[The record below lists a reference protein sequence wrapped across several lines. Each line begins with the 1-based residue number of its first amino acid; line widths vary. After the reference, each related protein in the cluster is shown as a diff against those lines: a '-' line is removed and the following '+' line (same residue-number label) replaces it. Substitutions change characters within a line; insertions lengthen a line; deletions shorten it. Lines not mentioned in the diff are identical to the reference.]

1 MVTVVYALETGKIER
16 ITSTPLAFVVDQFD
30 PAVFGV
36 FETDVDVSPFDTERY
51 HVVDGTL
58 TPVEVPPNIL
68 VLKDTRANLLSRSDW
83 LTTRHRDQLEA
94 NIPTSLTSE
103 QFSELLT
110 YRQALRDWPVS
121 GDYNEPYPAQP
132 SWM

>member
-1 MVTVVYALETGKIER
+1 MVTVVYAIETGKLEK
-16 ITSTPLAFVVDQFD
+16 ITSIPIDFVKDQYD
-30 PAVFGV
+30 LTLFGV

-58 TPVEVPPNIL
+58 TPIEVPPNIL

-83 LTTRHRDQLEA
+83 LSTRHRDQLEA

-132 SWM
+132 GWM

>member
-58 TPVEVPPNIL
+58 TPLVVPPNIL

-94 NIPTSLTSE
+94 SIPTSLTSE

>member
-1 MVTVVYALETGKIER
+1 MVTVVYAIETGKLEK
-16 ITSTPLAFVVDQFD
+16 ITSIPIDFVKDQYD
-30 PAVFGV
+30 LTLFGV

-58 TPVEVPPNIL
+58 TPIEVPPNIL

-121 GDYNEPYPAQP
+121 GDYNEAFPSQP

>member
-1 MVTVVYALETGKIER
+1 MVTVVYAIETGKLEK
-16 ITSTPLAFVVDQFD
+16 ITSIPIDFVKDQYD
-30 PAVFGV
+30 LTLFGV

-58 TPVEVPPNIL
+58 TPIEVPPNIL

-132 SWM
+132 GWM

>member
-1 MVTVVYALETGKIER
+1 MVTVVYALETGKVEK
-16 ITSTPLAFVVDQFD
+16 ITSIPIDFVKDQYD
-30 PAVFGV
+30 LTLFGV
-36 FETDVDVSPFDTERY
+36 FETDVDLSPFDTERY

-58 TPVEVPPNIL
+58 TPVEVPLNIL
-68 VLKDTRANLLSRSDW
+68 VLKDTRSNLLSRSDW

-132 SWM
+132 GWM